1 MLQGGSGVDTL
12 DAGAGTNYCAI
23 DNADLVIGQCA
34 LDAQG
39 PAIANT
45 SVVAAGSLLTFRWTI
60 SDITGVDQSW
70 VKIGGP
76 SGWINW
82 CGFPIMGRSVSVVS
96 GVSTYSATCQVPAT
110 AVNSVYTAYFDAVDV
125 FGTASQPIMVDFRI
139 AAGVSDALAP
149 VNSEVSVV
157 GGNPTT
163 RQPIT
168 ITWKSSDTSG
178 VQPDGVTVFVMLNGG
193 GFANNSGR
201 AYFDYGTV
209 RRISG
214 TALEGVYQQVITPNV
229 ATIPGSYTIWISAR
243 DIYGNKDFTS
253 TNVSFRTP

>member
-1 MLQGGSGVDTL
+1 
-12 DAGAGTNYCAI
+12 
-23 DNADLVIGQCA
+23 
-34 LDAQG
+34 
-39 PAIANT
+39 
-45 SVVAAGSLLTFRWTI
+45 
-60 SDITGVDQSW
+60 
-70 VKIGGP
+70 
-76 SGWINW
+76 
-82 CGFPIMGRSVSVVS
+82 
-96 GVSTYSATCQVPAT
+96 
-110 AVNSVYTAYFDAVDV
+110 VYTAYFDAVDV